1 MDAPW
6 NQPTAPDP
14 IKYRGFWIEL
24 DDDGWLWTSEA
35 EALADFESGG
45 GPFGSANACYDAID
59 EWWSEQEAER
69 ICSACR
75 GTGRIG
81 SLQRFG
87 GACCPSCG
95 GTGETQLWQA
105 IEPLSQRPETAK
117 PIDILTELAR
127 VLTEAT
133 PLDPAAV
140 QLEADISDKLRRGD
154 LG

>member
-1 MDAPW
+1 MIDAPW

-24 DDDGWLWTSEA
+24 DDDGWVWTSQA
-35 EALADFESGG
+35 EELADFESGG
-45 GPFGSANACYDAID
+45 GPFDSANACYDAID

-69 ICSACR
+69 ICSSCR
-75 GTGRIG
+75 GTGRNW
-81 SLQRFG
+81 SH
-87 GACCPSCG
+87 CEPCD
-95 GTGETQLWQA
+95 GTGETLTWRA

-117 PIDILTELAR
+117 PIDILTELTR
-127 VLTEAT
+127 VLTTAT